1 MRLDLD
7 RAAPPRIMYPILET
21 WERIDRG
28 RRRVRP
34 IRREGILGLELAAH
48 RGTPVQLADGT
59 LVRPGDLVGEMHVR
73 NERIRD
79 LDTRAGLARAFREA
93 RADLRALAVWAG
105 RQPPERRPA
114 AIHGVGI
121 TARLAGRMGWEVRP
135 RPRTLWHRVEDWYFR
150 WLMVYWSEG
159 GRARLEHGR
168 GPLSGVDAWL
178 SAPAL
183 ERLYG
188 APAAAT
194 DGMAPT
200 PGDAGQASGGTSG
213 NSPT

>member
-1 MRLDLD
+1 MDFD

-21 WERIDRG
+21 WERIDRR

-48 RGTPVQLADGT
+48 RGDPVRLADGT
-59 LVRPGDLVGEMHVR
+59 LVRAGDLVGEMHVR

-93 RADLRALAVWAG
+93 RADLRALAVWA
-105 RQPPERRPA
+105 RQQPPDRRLA

-135 RPRTLWHRVEDWYFR
+135 RRRTFWHRVEDWYFR
-150 WLMVYWSEG
+150 WLLVYWSET
-159 GRARLEHGR
+159 GRARLDHGR

-178 SAPAL
+178 SAAAL
-183 ERLYG
+183 ERVYG
-188 APAAAT
+188 AAAGAA
-194 DGMAPT
+194 DRVVP
-200 PGDAGQASGGTSG
+200 PRGDAGQGSGGTSG
-213 NSPT
+213 KSPT